1 MTYDLVLLVLGGM
14 FLVAAIGRSYLR
26 NRPVYLPMV
35 HLGVGILIPLVWS
48 QAPRIDPVSDGALVE
63 RLAELAVI
71 ISLMSAGL
79 KIDRPVGWHRWSST
93 WRLLAVT
100 MPLCIIGLAVAG
112 HWLGLSFA
120 AALLL
125 GAVLAPTDPV
135 LAATVQV
142 GPPGEGEE
150 HEVRFALTSEAG
162 LNDGLAFPFVYLAIV
177 VAATHFAAD
186 GLIRWALVDV
196 FWRIGAGVVIG
207 YMIGRAVA
215 WVVFRLSPPDAVSDG
230 FLAIALT
237 LFAYGAAEL
246 AHGYGFLAVFVAAL
260 VFRRSEGDSEYHR
273 ALHDFS
279 AQMEELIMAV
289 ILIGFGMSI
298 SQGLLSGIGWRDLVV
313 ALAFLAIIRPAAGY
327 LALLGSGVRRRH
339 RAAIAVLGIRG
350 IGTFYYLAYG
360 INQGAFPEAGSLWR
374 VAGLVVLLSV
384 VLHGFGAIW
393 AMKRVD

>member
-14 FLVAAIGRSYLR
+14 FLVAAIGGSYLR
-26 NRPVYLPMV
+26 NRPVSLPMV

-100 MPLCIIGLAVAG
+100 MPLCIIGLAVGG
-112 HWLGLSFA
+112 HWLGLSVA

-196 FWRIGAGVVIG
+196 FWRIGAGLVIG
-207 YMIGRAVA
+207 YLIGRGVA
-215 WVVFRLSPPDAVSDG
+215 WVVFSLSPPEAVSDG

-246 AHGYGFLAVFVAAL
+246 AYGYGFLAVFVAAL
-260 VFRRSEGDSEYHR
+260 VFRRFEADSEYHR

-279 AQMEELIMAV
+279 AQMEELLMAV

-298 SQGLLSGIGWRDLVV
+298 GQGLLSGIGWRDLVV

-339 RAAIAVLGIRG
+339 RAVIAVLGIRG

-374 VAGLVVLLSV
+374 VAGLVVFLSV